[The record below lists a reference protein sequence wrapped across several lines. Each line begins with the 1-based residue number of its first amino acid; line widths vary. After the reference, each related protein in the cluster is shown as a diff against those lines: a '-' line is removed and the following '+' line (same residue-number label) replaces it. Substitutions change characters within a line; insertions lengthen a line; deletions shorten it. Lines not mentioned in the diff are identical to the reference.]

1 MSFQFIPSEIRDSAF
16 GVGRSAFSSL
26 GGFRPCAGQRPAVTG
41 PNLTRFDFRKA
52 FAWFAAAS
60 LIFWC
65 SCERHHVGELPNE
78 NSTAETKATTEEHAS
93 PSDQPSASAQHSHMA
108 QTPEPRNSPANFFP

>member
-1 MSFQFIPSEIRDSAF
+1 MSFQFIPSGIRDWAF

-26 GGFRPCAGQRPAVTG
+26 GGFLPCAARRPVVTV
-41 PNLTRFDFRKA
+41 PNLMRFDFRKA

-78 NSTAETKATTEEHAS
+78 HATTENKATTEQHNANT
-93 PSDQPSASAQHSHMA
+93 DQPHAMIPHYNTD
-108 QTPEPRNSPANFFP
+108 QTP

>member
-1 MSFQFIPSEIRDSAF
+1 MSFQFIPSGILDSAF

-26 GGFRPCAGQRPAVTG
+26 GGFRPCAARRPA
-41 PNLTRFDFRKA
+41 LTVPDLMRFDFRKA

-65 SCERHHVGELPNE
+65 SCERHHVGELPGE
-78 NSTAETKATTEEHAS
+78 HATTETKATTEQHD
-93 PSDQPSASAQHSHMA
+93 PHPDQP
-108 QTPEPRNSPANFFP
+108 PAL